1 MLPQGGRSAAHAALL
16 FFVYVLEATF
26 VLGFNLDTDHVLRK
40 DGEPGSLFGFS
51 LAMHRQLNPD
61 KVMVLIGAPRARSLQ
76 NQKANITGGL
86 YKCEVTQS
94 SNCERIKFDDN
105 ADLRLENKENQW
117 MGVSVKSQ
125 GPGGKI
131 VTCAHRYQRRLNVNT
146 PEETHHIPGRCYIL
160 SQDLTID
167 PQSSEDGGEWKFCD
181 GRPEGHA
188 MFGTCQQG
196 LAATFTNDYHYMV
209 FGAVGAYNWRGIA
222 RLEQNNSTFLDMGI
236 FDDGPYEVGNEKVR
250 NPDFVPVPANS
261 YLGELNTHRYFFFRH
276 LFDVSSLI
284 SSRFSLDSGHHITTR
299 GKLTVV
305 AGAPRANHSG
315 AVVLFKQDMV
325 AGNLSTEYILHG
337 PGLGSCFGYDVAV
350 VDLNNDGWQD
360 IVIGA
365 PQFYMKGE
373 DIGGAVYV
381 YINNAGVWE
390 GNTPVR
396 LIGTKDSMF
405 GVAVENIGDINQD
418 SYKDIA
424 IGAPQED
431 SGTGKVY
438 IYHGSAQGI
447 KTTPAQILSG
457 KDHNIRFF
465 GYSLAGNMDLD
476 GNSYPDL
483 AIGSLSDSAMIYRTR
498 PVISLNSVVKVSPN
512 EISLTNKTCGDHVCF
527 TVMACFSYKANP
539 ASYNPKLTVSYSVE
553 VDRAH
558 RRGLTSRAMFL
569 NDSSSELEYQFN
581 GTLKLKEQNQQKC
594 IKLIARLKDNIKDK
608 MRSIPIE
615 VSADISTKQEESIN
629 GLPRMIPILDATQP
643 SKIISEVNFLKEGC
657 GSDHICKSN
666 LKMNYSLHYKE
677 ANKEEYPPLNK
688 RLKLILR
695 LKDLA
700 VLVTVSNMNGDDA
713 YEAKLVGTF
722 PNTMSYSGV
731 RTDQTTM
738 ENLITCDANVNSSQA
753 ECELGNPFKRNSKV
767 TFKVI
772 LSAAHVTLDT
782 TEIEIDLQLNTTS
795 YQEAIHVKVKCKV
808 IIEWPLSVSGEANP
822 TQVFFGGVVRGESAM
837 KSEEE
842 IGSSINFTFTI
853 NNSWKHLKP
862 SFETSLNIF
871 WPKIQ
876 KNGKWLL
883 YLMSITSEGPEKIH
897 CSPKTEIN
905 PLNIAQVA
913 YLSVQLHGKR
923 HTDQSKHKCKQFKL
937 HNDINLI
944 AVSVPTQSLGFP
956 PFYVF
961 FQVNVNV
968 SPDDEAAKYQ
978 GGVPWWIILV
988 AVLIG
993 LLILILLVYLLW
1005 KVRTWMSH
1013 LQLHNGHGYEKR
1025 T

>member
-1 MLPQGGRSAAHAALL
+1 AL
-16 FFVYVLEATF
+16 FATF

-40 DGEPGSLFGFS
+40 DGELGSLFGFS

-61 KVMVLIGAPRARSLQ
+61 KVMVLIGAPRARSLE

-94 SNCERIKFDDN
+94 NNCERIKFDDN
-105 ADLRLENKENQW
+105 GENSNKENQW

-131 VTCAHRYQRRLNVNT
+131 VTCAHRYQKRLNVNT

-209 FGAVGAYNWRGIA
+209 FGAVGAYNWKGIV
-222 RLEQNNSTFLDMGI
+222 RVEQNNSTFVDMGI
-236 FDDGPYEVGNEKVR
+236 FDDGPYEVGNEKFR
-250 NPDFVPVPANS
+250 NPEFVPVPANS
-261 YLGELNTHRYFFFRH
+261 YLG
-276 LFDVSSLI
+276 
-284 SSRFSLDSGHHITTR
+284 FSLDSGHHITTR

-315 AVVLFKQDMV
+315 AVVLFKQDIV

-447 KTTPAQILSG
+447 KTTPILSG

-483 AIGSLSDSAMIYRTR
+483 AVGSLSDSAIIYRTR

-512 EISLTNKTCGDHVCF
+512 EISLTNKTCGD
-527 TVMACFSYKANP
+527 
-539 ASYNPKLTVSYSVE
+539 
-553 VDRAH
+553 R
-558 RRGLTSRAMFL
+558 
-569 NDSSSELEYQFN
+569 
-581 GTLKLKEQNQQKC
+581 
-594 IKLIARLKDNIKDK
+594 DNIKDK
-608 MRSIPIE
+608 MRSIPVE
-615 VSADISTKQEESIN
+615 VSADISTKQGESNN
-629 GLPRMIPILDATQP
+629 GLPPMNPILDATQP
-643 SKIISEVNFLKEGC
+643 SKVISEVNFLKEGC

-677 ANKEEYPPLNK
+677 ANKEEYPPLEK
-688 RLKLILR
+688 RLKFIVKSQR
-695 LKDLA
+695 KDLA
-700 VLVTVSNMNGDDA
+700 VLVTVSNMNGNDA

-731 RTDQTTM
+731 RTDPKTM
-738 ENLITCDANVNSSQA
+738 ENPITCDANVNSSQA
-753 ECELGNPFKRNSKV
+753 ECELGNPFKRNSQV
-767 TFKVI
+767 AFKVI
-772 LSAAHVTLDT
+772 LSAAHLTLDT

-795 YQEAIHVKVKCKV
+795 HQAAIHVKVKCKV

-862 SFETSLNIF
+862 SFETSLNIY
-871 WPKIQ
+871 WPKVH

-883 YLMSITSEGPEKIH
+883 YLMSIDSEGPEKIH

-905 PLNIAQVA
+905 PLNIAQS
-913 YLSVQLHGKR
+913 SVSRTKREIMKEERKTGGKTSSLKEKKR
-923 HTDQSKHKCKQFKL
+923 VFVSDMNGHSCEDGMEKCVVFKCPL
-937 HNDINLI
+937 QGLDGTVIVLRSRLWNSTFIEVINSLFI
-944 AVSVPTQSLGFP
+944 VFTCLFIQSLGFP
-956 PFYVF
+956 PFDVF
-961 FQVNVNV
+961 FQVSVNV
-968 SPDDEAAKYQ
+968 SPDNEGAKHQ

-993 LLILILLVYLLW
+993 VLILILLVYLLW
-1005 KVRTWMSH
+1005 KCGFFKRSKENDSVPRYHAVRIRKETPQHKDGKVKPDPFEKKQWMTTWIDNES
-1013 LQLHNGHGYEKR
+1013 YS
-1025 T
+1025 

>member
-261 YLGELNTHRYFFFRH
+261 YLG
-276 LFDVSSLI
+276 
-284 SSRFSLDSGHHITTR
+284 FSLDSGHHITTR

-913 YLSVQLHGKR
+913 YLSSCEDGME
-923 HTDQSKHKCKQFKL
+923 KCVVFKCPLQGLDGTVVVLRSRLWNSTFIEQFKL

>member
-1 MLPQGGRSAAHAALL
+1 MLIL
-16 FFVYVLEATF
+16 ATF

-40 DGEPGSLFGFS
+40 DGELGSLFGFS

-61 KVMVLIGAPRARSLQ
+61 KVMVLIGAPRARSLE

-94 SNCERIKFDDN
+94 NNCERIKFDDN
-105 ADLRLENKENQW
+105 ADPRSENKENQW

-131 VTCAHRYQRRLNVNT
+131 VTCAHRYQKRLNVNT

-209 FGAVGAYNWRGIA
+209 FGAVGAYNWKGIV
-222 RLEQNNSTFLDMGI
+222 RVEQNNSTFVDMGI
-236 FDDGPYEVGNEKVR
+236 FDDGPYEVGNEKFR
-250 NPDFVPVPANS
+250 NPEFVPVPANS
-261 YLGELNTHRYFFFRH
+261 YLG
-276 LFDVSSLI
+276 
-284 SSRFSLDSGHHITTR
+284 FSLDSGHHITTR

-315 AVVLFKQDMV
+315 AVVLFKQDIV

-350 VDLNNDGWQD
+350 VDLNNDGL
-360 IVIGA
+360 IGA

-483 AIGSLSDSAMIYRTR
+483 AVGSLSDSY
-498 PVISLNSVVKVSPN
+498 VKN
-512 EISLTNKTCGDHVCF
+512 YYIIFHLQKRFFLTHICAFYFNT
-527 TVMACFSYKANP
+527 AA
-539 ASYNPKLTVSYSVE
+539 VSYDVE

-594 IKLIARLKDNIKDK
+594 INLIARLKDNIKDK
-608 MRSIPIE
+608 MRSIPVE
-615 VSADISTKQEESIN
+615 VSADISTKQGESNN
-629 GLPRMIPILDATQP
+629 GLPPMNPILDATQP
-643 SKIISEVNFLKEGC
+643 SKVNFLKEGC

-677 ANKEEYPPLNK
+677 ANKEEYPPLEKSENDIPEFIVK
-688 RLKLILR
+688 SQR
-695 LKDLA
+695 KDLA
-700 VLVTVSNMNGDDA
+700 VLVTVSNMNGNDA

-722 PNTMSYSGV
+722 PNTMSYSG
-731 RTDQTTM
+731 M
-738 ENLITCDANVNSSQA
+738 ENPITCDANVNSSQA
-753 ECELGNPFKRNSKV
+753 ECELGNPFKRNSQV
-767 TFKVI
+767 AFKVI
-772 LSAAHVTLDT
+772 LSAAHLTLDT

-795 YQEAIHVKVKCKV
+795 HQAAIHVKVK
-808 IIEWPLSVSGEANP
+808 EANP

-862 SFETSLNIF
+862 SFETSLNIY
-871 WPKIQ
+871 WPKVH

-883 YLMSITSEGPEKIH
+883 YLMSIDSEGPEKIH

-905 PLNIAQVA
+905 PLNIAQS
-913 YLSVQLHGKR
+913 SVSRTKREIMKEERKTGGKTSSLKEKKR
-923 HTDQSKHKCKQFKL
+923 VFSCEDGMEKCVVFKCPL
-937 HNDINLI
+937 QGLDGTVIVLRSRLWNSTFIEVIN
-944 AVSVPTQSLGFP
+944 SLFI
-956 PFYVF
+956 VF
-961 FQVNVNV
+961 TCLF
-968 SPDDEAAKYQ
+968 
-978 GGVPWWIILV
+978 
-988 AVLIG
+988 
-993 LLILILLVYLLW
+993 
-1005 KVRTWMSH
+1005 M
-1013 LQLHNGHGYEKR
+1013 
-1025 T
+1025 